1 MGFRLDACLHESA
14 HSIARQV
21 LLGNLGEMGLKK
33 RGAYSYPVNRRPLDE
48 MSNVE
53 LAKIA
58 VIVQAAIVAERTLCG
73 STGNESTKQH
83 AISDDVRQLE
93 GIQQIAGFSDEQMQG
108 FAQEAAELVR
118 SYETAIRKTATEL
131 NRRNRLNGEQVTRL
145 LEKYPPQQHS

>member
-1 MGFRLDACLHESA
+1 MGIRLDACLHESA
-14 HSIARQV
+14 HSVARQV

-33 RGAYSYPVNRRPLDE
+33 QLAYSYPEKRRLFGE
-48 MSNVE
+48 MTSEE
-53 LAKIA
+53 LAKIV
-58 VIVQAAIVAERTLCG
+58 VIVQAGIVAERTLCG
-73 STGNESTKQH
+73 STGNESTKQY

-93 GIQQIAGFSDEQMQG
+93 GIQRIAGFSDEQMEG

>member
-1 MGFRLDACLHESA
+1 MGIRLDSCLHESA

-33 RGAYSYPVNRRPLDE
+33 RRAYSYPVNRRPLDE
-48 MSNVE
+48 MTSEE

-58 VIVQAAIVAERTLCG
+58 VIVQ
-73 STGNESTKQH
+73 
-83 AISDDVRQLE
+83 
-93 GIQQIAGFSDEQMQG
+93 QIAGFSNEQMQG
-108 FAQEAAELVR
+108 FAQEAAELVQ